1 MGIYQSDDPADFRS
15 KLNDH
20 KMLKIHHLRNATMV
34 LETEKEVILIDPM
47 LGGQGIMPSFTL
59 FRHKARRNP
68 SVPLPKNANLIL
80 EKVTHCL
87 ITHQHPDH
95 IDSKAVAF
103 LIKKSISVTCSTK
116 DEKAFKKRG
125 LSVVQSLKYWE
136 KQEFL
141 GGTIEGIPAT
151 HGYGFVAKP
160 MGNVIGFYVKL
171 PNQKSIYLS
180 SDTIYTASVAKVLK
194 EYKPDIS
201 VLACGAAQFD
211 IFKQVI
217 MSVDDIIKFVKNTS
231 GKVIANHME
240 SINHCPLTRKK
251 LKEILMNNNVMNNV
265 LIPEDGELMI
275 ME

>member
-1 MGIYQSDDPADFRS
+1 MI
-15 KLNDH
+15 
-20 KMLKIHHLRNATMV
+20 I
-34 LETEKEVILIDPM
+34 ETEKDVILIDPM
-47 LGGQGIMPSFTL
+47 LGDQGIMPSFTL
-59 FRHKARRNP
+59 FRHKARKNP
-68 SVPLPKNANLIL
+68 TVPLPENTQLIL

-95 IDSKAVAF
+95 IDNKAIAF
-103 LIKKSISVTCSTK
+103 LTKNNIPVTCGVK
-116 DEKAFKKRG
+116 DEKAFKKKG
-125 LSVVQSLKYWE
+125 LNIVKTVKHWE

-141 GGTIEGIPAT
+141 GGTIEGIPAK

-160 MGNVIGFYVKL
+160 MGNVIGFYLKL

-180 SDTIYTASVAKVLK
+180 SDTIYTASVDKVLK
-194 EYKPDIS
+194 EYNPDIS

-211 IFKQVI
+211 LFNLLI
-217 MSVDDIIKFVKNTS
+217 MNEDDILKFIKNSS

-251 LKEILMNNNVMNNV
+251 LKELLLNNNIINNV